1 MTVIRHEAVGVYGKS
16 LTAKLS
22 QLVNQQFNQ
31 SLVSEEF
38 AALACANGKK
48 VAARAQII
56 GTRKAMPRMFLHH
69 VMGL

>member
-22 QLVNQQFNQ
+22 QLVNQQFDQ
-31 SLVSEEF
+31 SLVSEKF
-38 AALACANGKK
+38 AALACADGKK
-48 VAARAQII
+48 VAARAQIK

>member
-1 MTVIRHEAVGVYGKS
+1 MTVIRHEAVGVSGKS

-22 QLVNQQFNQ
+22 QLVNQQFNH

-56 GTRKAMPRMFLHH
+56 GTREAMPRMFLHH

>member
-16 LTAKLS
+16 LTEKLS
-22 QLVNQQFNQ
+22 QLVNQQFDQ
-31 SLVSEEF
+31 SLVSEKF

-48 VAARAQII
+48 VAAGAQIV
-56 GTRKAMPRMFLHH
+56 GARKAMPRMFLHH